1 MFGVCGECDRV
12 VRNVMEGMEPSRM
25 SRNGAGVSEM
35 DLAKFYV
42 TFLYVTVGYLLQ
54 VIR

>member
-1 MFGVCGECDRV
+1 MFGVCGECNRV

-25 SRNGAGVSEM
+25 SGNGAGASEM

-42 TFLYVTVGYLLQ
+42 TASMCLRLL
-54 VIR
+54 RDT